1 MRLRVITVLLF
12 GLGLWAQN
20 AFAQDSC
27 PEGYVSF
34 INTKTYESVC
44 LPANVSPDNV
54 PAAGQQAASHQD
66 GPGEQENFVEDNEA
80 QDPSE
85 QDGLIW
91 GNSGTRQNVS
101 VDQGN
106 LDDQTA
112 LAPMTDVRDFMPE
125 SKRIHNDMM
134 NAGWLAQIGFGYRL
148 VSAIDIRLMTGY
160 HFGSSDEVASFGLY
174 LDVDLGP
181 GYEPHFSMDIT
192 VTPTLHVSRG
202 IFRYSLGLGVG
213 IFILSDYTDDADV
226 INNGGDFDAKVLKSS
241 PSFELKPWMAFDWF
255 FSGKAYM
262 GFGFTVPIL
271 IMNEQ
276 LGDVMPWFSMD
287 LHIGYRF

>member
-12 GLGLWAQN
+12 GLCLVAQN

-80 QDPSE
+80 QDPNE

-134 NAGWLAQIGFGYRL
+134 KAGWLVQLGFGYR
-148 VSAIDIRLMTGY
+148 VVAAIDVRLMTGY
-160 HFGSSDEVASFGLY
+160 HFESSDEVASFGLY
-174 LDVDLGP
+174 LDLDFGP
-181 GYEPHFSMDIT
+181 GYDPNFSMDAT

-202 IFRYSLGLGVG
+202 IFRYSLGLGLGV
-213 IFILSDYTDDADV
+213 FIIRDYKYTDRWDDDYSKT
-226 INNGGDFDAKVLKSS
+226 IETS